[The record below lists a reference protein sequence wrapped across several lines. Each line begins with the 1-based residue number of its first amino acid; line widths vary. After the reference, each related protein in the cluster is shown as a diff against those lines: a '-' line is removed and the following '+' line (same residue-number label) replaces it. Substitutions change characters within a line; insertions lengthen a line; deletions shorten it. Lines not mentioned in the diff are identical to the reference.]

1 MFSGELASRLR
12 DDWPDDFR
20 NPPQG
25 ERPITMPHQELV
37 PGGVPASTALPI
49 TKPTTAGPAAK
60 EDALK
65 REIEA
70 GFRVIEQYGYTDNRV
85 ISIDLALVRS
95 ADICVIRNGGHP
107 EDRRQ
112 GWDLM
117 EIESQDPEDLD
128 FAIERAKA
136 KFWKLRA
143 SAGGRAL
150 LYKPSSAKEAWDEDG
165 EAAFASLI
173 EAF

>member
-1 MFSGELASRLR
+1 
-12 DDWPDDFR
+12 
-20 NPPQG
+20 
-25 ERPITMPHQELV
+25 MPHQELV
-37 PGGVPASTALPI
+37 PGGVPASHALPI
-49 TKPTTAGPAAK
+49 TKPTPGPTAK

-70 GFRVIEQYGYTDNRV
+70 GFRVIEQFGYKDSRV

-107 EDRRQ
+107 EDQRQ

-117 EIESQDPEDLD
+117 EIEARDPADLD
-128 FAIERAKA
+128 FAIERAQA

-150 LYKPSSAKEAWDEDG
+150 LYKPSSAKEAWDEAS
-165 EAAFASLI
+165 EATFDALI